1 MKYTYIF
8 LEWWLTTK
16 IRIFASLFPL
26 RIYFSCIPLSFLSSF
41 SIVRADFQNRA
52 AYGVSHVLY
61 IFFSNALAYVAD
73 VDRRNLTR
81 INVVTIGLIHM
92 CHGLHWFFW
101 LRWNCKALPVW
112 YAPGYFRLMFLYM
125 LLRVFLVSWNTSCRV
140 RERDCPFSLVL
151 SSIDFLFIWPALPLW
166 FIQAISKKKKRKK
179 FLAWLRDVDKSHLFK
194 KKMSFNRVYWV
205 INELKEKNTSPKK
218 EVRKRSVSLY

>member
-1 MKYTYIF
+1 M
-8 LEWWLTTK
+8 
-16 IRIFASLFPL
+16 
-26 RIYFSCIPLSFLSSF
+26 
-41 SIVRADFQNRA
+41 
-52 AYGVSHVLY
+52 
-61 IFFSNALAYVAD
+61 AD

-140 RERDCPFSLVL
+140 RERVRPFSFVL

-166 FIQAISKKKKRKK
+166 FIQAICKKKKRKK
-179 FLAWLRDVDKSHLFK
+179 FWAWLRDVDKSHLLK
-194 KKMSFNRVYWV
+194 KKSFNRVNWV
-205 INELKEKNTSPKK
+205 INELKEQNTSPK
-218 EVRKRSVSLY
+218 RKYVKDLFSYIRLPHTVKR

>member
-1 MKYTYIF
+1 MYRPLPKWSTHIFFCNDDLRLKYGFLLPFSPYGYIF
-8 LEWWLTTK
+8 HVFRWAFCPVFRSLEQIFK
-16 IRIFASLFPL
+16 IERLMVYRTFCIF
-26 RIYFSCIPLSFLSSF
+26 SSPM
-41 SIVRADFQNRA
+41 
-52 AYGVSHVLY
+52 H
-61 IFFSNALAYVAD
+61 ALAYVAD

-140 RERDCPFSLVL
+140 RERDCPFSFVL

-179 FLAWLRDVDKSHLFK
+179 FLAWLRDVDKSHLF
-194 KKMSFNRVYWV
+194 
-205 INELKEKNTSPKK
+205 
-218 EVRKRSVSLY
+218 

>member
-1 MKYTYIF
+1 MYSA
-8 LEWWLTTK
+8 E
-16 IRIFASLFPL
+16 
-26 RIYFSCIPLSFLSSF
+26 FLSSF

-61 IFFSNALAYVAD
+61 IFFSNSLTSEAD
-73 VDRRNLTR
+73 VDRHNLTW
-81 INVVTIGLIHM
+81 IHVVSLVHM
-92 CHGLHWFFW
+92 WYRLKFLW

-112 YAPGYFRLMFLYM
+112 YAPGYFRLIFL

-140 RERDCPFSLVL
+140 RERDCPFSFVL

-194 KKMSFNRVYWV
+194 KKMSFNRVNWV